1 MKIAML
7 TDRLALGGGPECIR
21 LIARYL
27 PGHEYTV
34 FAGSGTLPALEK
46 LPNVRVV
53 RSFPGRKELEKFDL
67 VHCHHLRPL
76 ARLRVPAGLPVI
88 NTVHGVHS
96 RKFEY
101 KSGLG
106 NAVRGVFRRSLE
118 RRLFAGVTVNIALT
132 SDDRDWL
139 KVHYRLDNL
148 AVIPNGVETDMLPP
162 ADPGALY
169 RELGLPES
177 KHLLLMI
184 GRFDFLKGYDILFE
198 AVKCSADSLRRNSVI
213 IALIGDGEERP
224 RFERMAR
231 KHSLGDTLFFCGGR
245 SEAKRFLPLADGL
258 LLPSRWEG
266 LPLVALEA
274 GICGVPVIG
283 AAVPGIASLLE
294 EGRTGRLFPAEDAA
308 ALAKLLADET
318 LFDVLSTMGQAWRE
332 DVLNHYGVER
342 MTAALDALYRTVV
355 HNSNERKLF

>member
-27 PGHEYTV
+27 PEHEYTV
-34 FAGSGTLPALEK
+34 FAGSGTLPALET

-76 ARLRVPAGLPVI
+76 ARLRVPTGVPVI

-106 NAVRGVFRRSLE
+106 NAIRGICRRSLE
-118 RRLFAGVTVNIALT
+118 RRLFSRVTVNIALT
-132 SDDRDWL
+132 PDDRDWL
-139 KVHYRLDNL
+139 KKHYRLDNL
-148 AVIPNGVETDMLPP
+148 AVIPNGIETDIPRP
-162 ADPGALY
+162 TDSDALY
-169 RELGLPES
+169 RELGLPKS

-184 GRFDFLKGYDILFE
+184 GRFDFLKGHDILLK
-198 AVKCSADSLRRNSVI
+198 AVMLTADSLRRNGVI
-213 IALIGDGEERP
+213 IALIGDGEDRP
-224 RFERMAR
+224 QFERMAR
-231 KHSLGDTLFFCGGR
+231 KHSLDDILFFCGGR
-245 SEAKRFLPLADGL
+245 SDAKRFLPLAEGV

-274 GICGVPVIG
+274 GVCGIPVIG

-308 ALAKLLADET
+308 VLGKLLADET
-318 LFDVLSTMGQAWRE
+318 LFDVLPLLGQAWRE
-332 DVLNHYGVER
+332 DVLNHYSVER

-355 HNSNERKLF
+355 HNSNERKLL